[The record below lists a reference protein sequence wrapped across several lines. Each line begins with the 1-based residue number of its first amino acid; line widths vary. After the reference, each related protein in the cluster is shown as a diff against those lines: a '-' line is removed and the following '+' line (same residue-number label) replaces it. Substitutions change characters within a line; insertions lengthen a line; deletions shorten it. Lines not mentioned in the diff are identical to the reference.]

1 MLLGGTRPYSYP
13 FFLIGIV
20 GSNPATHFMNA
31 FQQELDDFRRT
42 PDGKIIQG
50 AAHTSRVLNHKY
62 RNSVIIKAIC
72 SLRKIEESFDS
83 IACCGVSG
91 LMVVPQIAEI
101 LNKNIIVVRK
111 DEKRYSKFFIE
122 GVTPSRYVIVDDLI
136 CSGNTIKHIMDSI
149 HDDTPRAKCIG
160 AYFYLGEEC
169 AFNASNSKYF
179 EKQFGTVLLN
189 PYHPKT

>member
-1 MLLGGTRPYSYP
+1 
-13 FFLIGIV
+13 
-20 GSNPATHFMNA
+20 MNI

-62 RNSVIIKAIC
+62 RNSVIIKAVC
-72 SLRKIEESFDS
+72 FLRKMENEFDS

-101 LNKNIIVVRK
+101 LNKNIIIVRK
-111 DEKRYSKFFIE
+111 GEKCYSEFFVE
-122 GVTPSRYVIVDDLI
+122 GVSSSRYVIVDDLI
-136 CSGNTIKHIMDSI
+136 CSGNTVCLIQDSI
-149 HDDTPRAKCIG
+149 SQDTPQSKCIG

-179 EKQFGTVLLN
+179 EKQFKTVLLN
-189 PYHPKT
+189 PYQIKS

>member
-1 MLLGGTRPYSYP
+1 M
-13 FFLIGIV
+13 
-20 GSNPATHFMNA
+20 
-31 FQQELDDFRRT
+31 
-42 PDGKIIQG
+42 
-50 AAHTSRVLNHKY
+50 
-62 RNSVIIKAIC
+62 IIKAIC

-101 LNKNIIVVRK
+101 LNKNIIIVRK
-111 DEKRYSKFFIE
+111 DEKRYSEFFIE
-122 GVTPSRYVIVDDLI
+122 GVSPSRYVILDDLI
-136 CSGNTIKHIMDSI
+136 CSGDTIKHIMNSI

-169 AFNASNSKYF
+169 AFNASNSKSF

-189 PYHPKT
+189 PYGVST

>member
-1 MLLGGTRPYSYP
+1 
-13 FFLIGIV
+13 
-20 GSNPATHFMNA
+20 MNA

-62 RNSVIIKAIC
+62 RNGVIIKAIC
-72 SLRKIEESFDS
+72 SLRKIEKDFDS

-111 DEKRYSKFFIE
+111 GEQRYSEFFIE
-122 GVTPSRYVIVDDLI
+122 GVAPSNYVIVDDLI
-136 CSGNTIKHIMDSI
+136 CSGSTVKSIINNI
-149 HDDTPRAKCIG
+149 HDDVPRAKCIG
-160 AYFYLGEEC
+160 AYFYMGEEC
-169 AFNASNSKYF
+169 AYNASNSKLF
-179 EKQFGTVLLN
+179 EKQFGIVILN
-189 PYHPKT
+189 PYVNPYPD

>member
-1 MLLGGTRPYSYP
+1 
-13 FFLIGIV
+13 
-20 GSNPATHFMNA
+20 MNA

-62 RNSVIIKAIC
+62 RNGVIIKAIC
-72 SLRKIEESFDS
+72 SLRKIEQDFDS

-91 LMVVPQIAEI
+91 LMVVPQICEI

-111 DEKRYSKFFIE
+111 DEKRYSEFFIE
-122 GVTPSRYVIVDDLI
+122 GVSPSRYVVVDDLI
-136 CSGNTIKHIMDSI
+136 CSGNTLKHIIDSI

-169 AFNASNSKYF
+169 AFNASTDSKLF
-179 EKQFGTVLLN
+179 EKQFGTIILN
-189 PYHPKT
+189 PYQPKT

>member
-1 MLLGGTRPYSYP
+1 MS
-13 FFLIGIV
+13 
-20 GSNPATHFMNA
+20 AW
-31 FQQELDDFRRT
+31 QQELDDFRRT

-72 SLRKIEESFDS
+72 SLRKIENDFDS

-111 DEKRYSKFFIE
+111 DEKRYSEFFIE
-122 GVTPSRYVIVDDLI
+122 GVTPSRYVVVDDLI
-136 CSGNTIKHIMDSI
+136 CSGDTIKHIIGSI
-149 HDDTPRAKCIG
+149 SDDTPRAKCIG

-169 AFNASNSKYF
+169 AYNASNSKLF
-179 EKQFGTVLLN
+179 EKQFGTCLLN
-189 PYHPKT
+189 PYEPKT

>member
-1 MLLGGTRPYSYP
+1 
-13 FFLIGIV
+13 
-20 GSNPATHFMNA
+20 MNA

-72 SLRKIEESFDS
+72 SLRKIEQDFDS

-91 LMVVPQIAEI
+91 LMVVPQICEI
-101 LNKNIIVVRK
+101 LNKNIIIVRK
-111 DEKRYSKFFIE
+111 FEKRYSEFYVE
-122 GVTPSRYVIVDDLI
+122 GVSPSRYVIVDDLI
-136 CSGNTIKHIMDSI
+136 CSGDTLKHIIGSI
-149 HDDTPRAKCIG
+149 SDDTPRAKCIG

-169 AFNASNSKYF
+169 SFNASTDSKLF
-179 EKQFGTVLLN
+179 EKHFGTIILN
-189 PYHPKT
+189 PYQPKT

>member
-1 MLLGGTRPYSYP
+1 MGLDPILYSFLL
-13 FFLIGIV
+13 LGIV
-20 GSNPATHFMNA
+20 GSNPTTHFMNA

-62 RNSVIIKAIC
+62 RNSVIIKAVC
-72 SLRKIEESFDS
+72 SLRKIEQDFDS

-111 DEKRYSKFFIE
+111 FEKRYSEFFIE
-122 GVTPSRYVIVDDLI
+122 GVAPSRYVIIDDLI
-136 CSGNTIKHIMDSI
+136 CSGDTLKHIIGCIS
-149 HDDTPRAKCIG
+149 DDTPRAKCIG

-169 AFNASNSKYF
+169 SFNASTDSKLF
-179 EKQFGTVLLN
+179 EKHFGTIILN
-189 PYHPKT
+189 PYQPKT

>member
-62 RNSVIIKAIC
+62 RNGVIIKAVC
-72 SLRKIEESFDS
+72 SLRKIEKDFDS

-101 LNKNIIVVRK
+101 LNKNIIVIRK
-111 DEKRYSKFFIE
+111 GERRYSEFFIE
-122 GVTPSRYVIVDDLI
+122 GVAPSNYVIVDDLI
-136 CSGNTIKHIMDSI
+136 CSGNTVKRIMNNI
-149 HDDTPRAKCIG
+149 HADVPRAKCIG
-160 AYFYLGEEC
+160 AYFYMGEEC
-169 AFNASNSKYF
+169 AYNACNSKLF
-179 EKQFGTVLLN
+179 EKHFGTIILN
-189 PYHPKT
+189 PYQSKT

>member
-1 MLLGGTRPYSYP
+1 MGLDPNIFIS
-13 FFLIGIV
+13 FFIWAV
-20 GSNPATHFMNA
+20 GSNPTTHFMNA

-72 SLRKIEESFDS
+72 SLRKIEQDFDS

-111 DEKRYSKFFIE
+111 GERRYSEFFIE
-122 GVTPSRYVIVDDLI
+122 GVTPSSSVIVDDLI
-136 CSGNTIKHIMDSI
+136 CSGGTVKRIMNNI
-149 HDDTPRAKCIG
+149 HDDVPRAKCIG
-160 AYFYLGEEC
+160 AYFYMGEEC
-169 AFNASNSKYF
+169 AYNASNSKLF
-179 EKQFGTVLLN
+179 EKQFGTIILN
-189 PYHPKT
+189 PYQPKT